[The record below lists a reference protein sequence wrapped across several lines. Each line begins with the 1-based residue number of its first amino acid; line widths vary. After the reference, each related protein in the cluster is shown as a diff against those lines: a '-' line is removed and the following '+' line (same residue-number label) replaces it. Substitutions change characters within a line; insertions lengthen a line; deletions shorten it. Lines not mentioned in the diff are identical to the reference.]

1 MFEEIIKKLNNIFF
15 NNEKNLKNIV
25 DDFNKIKTKK
35 NKVSFTETVIYSLLY
50 TEINKR
56 EVIINLNLLPE
67 YNNNFTKEK
76 FKRINF

>member
-25 DDFNKIKTKK
+25 DDFNKIKTRI

-50 TEINKR
+50 TEINNSFCKR
-56 EVIINLNLLPE
+56 EVIINLNVLP
-67 YNNNFTKEK
+67 
-76 FKRINF
+76 